1 VHNHHHS
8 HGTGRM
14 LIFSTMATTL
24 FVVIELW
31 AGLHAKSLALVSDA
45 GHNFTDALS
54 LVLALVGFYLQSKPA
69 DDVKTYGYHRGG
81 VLAAF
86 INALSLIV
94 LSLFLF
100 WESYQRV
107 LHPQPVQETTM
118 IVVAALGVILNV
130 GILLGLRS
138 ESSGDV
144 NIRAAVVH
152 MFGDALSSVAIIAGA
167 IAIHYT
173 GWTAIDPLLSILIG
187 VLIIWSAIDIIRESL
202 NILLEG
208 LPRGLDLETVTK
220 SLCGITGVIDVHDVH
235 IWSLGSTSHALSCHA
250 LIEDMPP
257 SESDA
262 ILKQV
267 NKVLCDRFHVLH
279 TTIQF
284 EHVRCAVSE
293 NGCHIQVAPHSHTHS
308 HSHEH

>member
-1 VHNHHHS
+1 
-8 HGTGRM
+8 M
-14 LIFSTMATTL
+14 LIFSTFATTV

-31 AGLHAKSLALVSDA
+31 AGLQAKSLALVSDA

-54 LVLALVGFYLQSKPA
+54 LILALVGFYLQSKPA
-69 DDVKTYGYHRGG
+69 DAVKTYGYHRGG

-86 INALSLIV
+86 VNALSLIF

-100 WESYQRV
+100 WESYRRI
-107 LHPQPVQETTM
+107 LQPEAVEENTM
-118 IVVAALGVILNV
+118 IAVAAVGLVLNV
-130 GILLGLRS
+130 GILLGLRGEHS
-138 ESSGDV
+138 KDV
-144 NIRAAVVH
+144 NIRAAFVH
-152 MFGDALSSVAIIAGA
+152 MLGDALSSVAIIVGA
-167 IAIHYT
+167 IAIRLT
-173 GWTAIDPLLSILIG
+173 GWTRIDPVLSILIG
-187 VLIIWSAIDIIRESL
+187 VLIIWSAVDIIRESL

-208 LPRGLDLETVTK
+208 LPRGLDLDTVTK
-220 SLCGITGVIDVHDVH
+220 SLCCIDGVIDVHDVH

-257 SESDA
+257 SSSDA

-267 NKVLCDRFHVLH
+267 NQVLCDRFHVYH

-293 NGCHIQVAPHSHTHS
+293 NGCHLQAAPHSHS